1 MSLKHLLVGLFVSAV
16 ALVGTVT
23 TVSAAGGD
31 LGFGGNRGAQPAST
45 VRLAAAPVNPTVGA
59 GVLRSEAAA
68 PRSFDDAPTPADEE
82 ALPASSLGVLAL
94 AALMAIGLLMTR
106 RGGRL

>member
-1 MSLKHLLVGLFVSAV
+1 MSLKQTILGLCVSAL

-31 LGFGGNRGAQPAST
+31 LGLGSRPVATSTSST
-45 VRLAAAPVNPTVGA
+45 VRVAAATPSA
-59 GVLRSEAAA
+59 ALRMPAAA
-68 PRSFDDAPTPADEE
+68 RGFGDAPAAMAQEE

-94 AALMAIGLLMTR
+94 ATLMLVGLLMTR
-106 RGGRL
+106 RSGRN